1 MSQAGSH
8 LPSGQQQG
16 SSPQDK
22 MKRHCSSKNNP
33 DCGSDHGRR
42 DMWLSSDP
50 SWGLVLPGPEPA
62 GGHGHRVGV
71 FGARLMLLTK
81 ACDSTQRAMAA
92 SNWAA
97 ACPLCWA
104 SLLLVCESSGSRAW
118 LVPSSA
124 LFCSSLI
131 FTFSQRWFWSAKQHS
146 RQRGPHNPECF
157 LHPQK
162 PFVFYC
168 PKFIK
173 TAFQREVVKVP
184 CFSRFQLETA

>member
-22 MKRHCSSKNNP
+22 IKRHCSSKINP
-33 DCGSDHGRR
+33 DCGSGHGRR

-104 SLLLVCESSGSRAW
+104 SLLLVLRALGQGLGLFHPLPFSAPLLFLPSHNADFEVQSSTRGREDPITQNAFCTHKN
-118 LVPSSA
+118 PS
-124 LFCSSLI
+124 
-131 FTFSQRWFWSAKQHS
+131 
-146 RQRGPHNPECF
+146 CF
-157 LHPQK
+157 IAPN
-162 PFVFYC
+162 
-168 PKFIK
+168 
-173 TAFQREVVKVP
+173 
-184 CFSRFQLETA
+184 S